1 MRRKSVSVL
10 AAVFA
15 LPLGGV
21 PASAHQG
28 FAVEF
33 DGSKCTD
40 MRGTLT
46 GIGRTHTHILLRRIL
61 RTDKLTKLWEIF

>member
-15 LPLGGV
+15 LPLGGA

-33 DGSKCTD
+33 DESKCTD
-40 MRGTLT
+40 MTGTLT
-46 GIGRTHTHILLRRIL
+46 DI
-61 RTDKLTKLWEIF
+61 DWENPHAYFASTRAANR